1 MTNSFVFMQDALL
14 QIVYRVGSHLG
25 YPTSGSEGG
34 KALNELPKGR
44 VHMLVTVMD
53 SALSN

>member
-1 MTNSFVFMQDALL
+1 MTNSFVFMQDAPL

-44 VHMLVTVMD
+44 VHMLVTATD